1 MAKEAS
7 YTAWTSSKYGTSPL
21 VALLIFAN
29 YEITGF
35 LVSGESSSVNG
46 VDVHL
51 LDLFWTSAMV
61 LALLAS
67 NFVLRKRPVRTF
79 PMNLTAWALS
89 SVFAATTNGLAASA
103 ISGKPLPTS
112 YQLELLGGVVSMF
125 ASCLLFTLI
134 VSGFTEGRSLQ
145 KKLRSAQS
153 ELLATRSTFVARL
166 DDYAK
171 QLSEPVQKLVSQLTA
186 RAEPLLKT
194 HVRAAEVTKLISAV
208 LDRDLR
214 EVLQDLDSKRG
225 EPSRA
230 GSGKTKL
237 DSSLKPLRRL
247 PWAHSLNLPG
257 TYAMLVL
264 FFGPASF
271 VIADASGL
279 TAFAL
284 SLVTALFVELMLK
297 RFVADLRGDWILFAG
312 AHALISAATQLPFGF
327 ALGGENYPALAFA
340 VSMSLIVFASSGLQ
354 SAIVRRDSLNRELDR
369 LNAGLK
375 SSISELEQRMRQL
388 RNRAASDL
396 HNRVQ
401 AELLRLGISLTSL
414 EYLDE
419 GAIAG
424 VKKTLMGL
432 LSDEDRTTPAARE
445 PLEYLAEL
453 TDFWEGALE
462 TEVHLPESAQEL
474 LRQDTLLLERVL
486 AVLREALTNAAK
498 YSNDGRVAISVEA
511 SEPKALKLEVVN
523 GYDSRLEKLSRGMGS
538 AILDENA
545 TTWSRSVAG
554 NTFVLSAAFET
565 Y

>member
-7 YTAWTSSKYGTSPL
+7 YTAWTSSKNGTSPL

-247 PWAHSLNLPG
+247 PWAHSP
-257 TYAMLVL
+257 T
-264 FFGPASF
+264 
-271 VIADASGL
+271 
-279 TAFAL
+279 
-284 SLVTALFVELMLK
+284 ELM
-297 RFVADLRGDWILFAG
+297 
-312 AHALISAATQLPFGF
+312 
-327 ALGGENYPALAFA
+327 
-340 VSMSLIVFASSGLQ
+340 
-354 SAIVRRDSLNRELDR
+354 
-369 LNAGLK
+369 
-375 SSISELEQRMRQL
+375 QL
-388 RNRAASDL
+388 RSQFLAHGKAPVDCQTLSGSPHESPRMPGKSQQISPDL
-396 HNRVQ
+396 GRPSCRG
-401 AELLRLGISLTSL
+401 LPPLRSL
-414 EYLDE
+414 
-419 GAIAG
+419 
-424 VKKTLMGL
+424 
-432 LSDEDRTTPAARE
+432 RPARHC
-445 PLEYLAEL
+445 LAP
-453 TDFWEGALE
+453 A
-462 TEVHLPESAQEL
+462 
-474 LRQDTLLLERVL
+474 
-486 AVLREALTNAAK
+486 
-498 YSNDGRVAISVEA
+498 
-511 SEPKALKLEVVN
+511 
-523 GYDSRLEKLSRGMGS
+523 
-538 AILDENA
+538 
-545 TTWSRSVAG
+545 
-554 NTFVLSAAFET
+554 
-565 Y
+565 